1 MHTTQSIIYSAYSVS
16 VLFISLS
23 LATLIASAI
32 CLLLQLHFSA
42 SVRRISHPIRGAVAK
57 SRSVNGTY
65 RKLDQRR
72 ILACLGVI
80 CLWVGCVILWQTP
93 HFNSNLN
100 LSQQVTFKAIAC
112 IIFAVSWIA
121 VERHNY
127 ERDLG

>member
-1 MHTTQSIIYSAYSVS
+1 MHTSQSIIYSAYSIS

-23 LATLIASAI
+23 LAALIASAI

-42 SVRRISHPIRGAVAK
+42 SIHRLNHLIGGAIAK
-57 SRSVNGTY
+57 SRCVNGTY

-72 ILACLGVI
+72 ILTSLGVI
-80 CLWVGCVILWQTP
+80 CLWIGCAILWQTP

-100 LSQQVTFKAIAC
+100 LSQQITFKAIAC
-112 IIFAVSWIA
+112 IIFALSWIA
-121 VERHNY
+121 IERHNY